1 MAPLR
6 DTPWRDVC
14 SADDL
19 QPDSGVCAL
28 VEGLQVAIFFMAREK
43 AVYAIHNYDPI
54 GHANVLSRGVIGD
67 IKGEP
72 VVASPLYKQHFSL
85 KTGICLEDGHVA
97 VPVYPVRIHN
107 GRVELQVPLPEVIES
122 PVHEGVDA

>member
-1 MAPLR
+1 MMV
-6 DTPWRDVC
+6 WKDVC

-28 VEGLQVAIFFMAREK
+28 VAGQQVAVFYKVKEQ

-54 GHANVLSRGVIGD
+54 GKANVLSRGMIGD
-67 IKGEP
+67 VKGEP

-85 KTGICLEDGHVA
+85 KTGVCIEDEQIC
-97 VPVYPVRIHN
+97 VPVYPVRLHN
-107 GRVELQVPLPEVIES
+107 GRVEIQVALSANDEMKTSIDEEAS
-122 PVHEGVDA
+122 A